1 MSDQPEFQIDQPG
14 TPAHGVRDGL
24 LQDLLAVSMLIEG
37 ARIRAN
43 VKESER
49 ALLLAEAAAAL
60 HGNIASVRAL
70 ITRLRGETSRAQR
83 SRPACAQSTS
93 ASPAA
98 KTMRSTSDGSA
109 ARASSAVS
117 NA

>member
-1 MSDQPEFQIDQPG
+1 MSDQPALQIDQPG
-14 TPAHGVRDGL
+14 VLAHGMRDGL

-37 ARIRAN
+37 ARIRAD
-43 VKESER
+43 VSER
-49 ALLLAEAAAAL
+49 ERSLLLAEAAAAL

-70 ITRLRGETSRAQR
+70 ITRLCGEASREQR
-83 SRPACAQSTS
+83 SRPACAQSKS

-98 KTMRSTSDGSA
+98 KTRRSTSDGSA